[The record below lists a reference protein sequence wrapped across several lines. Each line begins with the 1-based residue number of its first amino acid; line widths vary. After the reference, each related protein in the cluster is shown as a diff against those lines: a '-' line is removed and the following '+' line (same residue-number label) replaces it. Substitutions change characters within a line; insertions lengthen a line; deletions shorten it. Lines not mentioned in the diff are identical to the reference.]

1 MSDATNPKIAADDIR
16 QQEFLVQNVFFDL
29 ENKNDGLDP
38 ERNYF
43 TETDFKTI
51 LIRAEHYGIGIFN
64 MEAYHDG
71 KLYGTDNHEAY
82 RKKSTHP
89 TWYKSAFGKFKRG
102 QDDMLYTASFK
113 VSQRLL
119 DRKPAED

>member
-1 MSDATNPKIAADDIR
+1 MTDSTKPTTAQDDLR
-16 QQEFLVQNVFFDL
+16 QQEFLVKNVFYDL
-29 ENKNDGLDP
+29 ENNNEGLDP

-43 TETDFKTI
+43 TENDFKTI
-51 LIRAEHYGIGIFN
+51 MIRAEHFGIGLFN

-71 KLYGTDNHEAY
+71 KLFGTDNHEAY

-89 TWYKSAFGKFKRG
+89 TWYKSAFGKFKRA
-102 QDDMLYTASFK
+102 QKDMLYTASFK

-119 DRKPAED
+119 DRKED